1 MDNNQVEVPVS
12 ALVLSG
18 SANISGNL
26 SVGGNVDLGNAIV
39 ANYFIGSGNNLSNIQ
54 GANVTGIVPSAT
66 TAITVTSNA
75 QPNITSLGTLTSLS
89 VTGNITSGNAT
100 LGNSATANYFIGS
113 GNNLSNIQA
122 ANITGTAA
130 NSNYAAYA
138 GDVVNA
144 SQSNITSVGTLTSVS
159 VSGNA
164 NIGNVGTGIITATG
178 NVTGA
183 NLFTGGLLSVTGNA
197 NIGNIGTGIIT
208 AIGNVTGANLIT
220 GGLLSVTGN
229 ANVGNVGTIGVYATT
244 LSATGNANVGNIG
257 ATAFNSNLS
266 LINFIFSSFTA
277 LNSSKTD
284 SSSNPFITRNAI
296 FRLTSSSNPE
306 KSALIIFSA
315 FCCFIVKNLDAIIY
329 Y

>member
-1 MDNNQVEVPVS
+1 MAQQNIDFGAFPDDPSADAIRSAFQKVQENFDEIFTGVTSASVSSVNRSAGAGITVNAPTGNVVVTANIANVTVSSPNLLFGTSLGVLASSTVYTSSTQTLYVVVPNTFS
-12 ALVLSG
+12 IGNIVLSG

-164 NIGNVGTGIITATG
+164 NIGNVGTGRTIICHWQC
-178 NVTGA
+178 
-183 NLFTGGLLSVTGNA
+183 
-197 NIGNIGTGIIT
+197 
-208 AIGNVTGANLIT
+208 
-220 GGLLSVTGN
+220 
-229 ANVGNVGTIGVYATT
+229 
-244 LSATGNANVGNIG
+244 
-257 ATAFNSNLS
+257 
-266 LINFIFSSFTA
+266 
-277 LNSSKTD
+277 KH
-284 SSSNPFITRNAI
+284 R
-296 FRLTSSSNPE
+296 
-306 KSALIIFSA
+306 
-315 FCCFIVKNLDAIIY
+315 
-329 Y
+329 